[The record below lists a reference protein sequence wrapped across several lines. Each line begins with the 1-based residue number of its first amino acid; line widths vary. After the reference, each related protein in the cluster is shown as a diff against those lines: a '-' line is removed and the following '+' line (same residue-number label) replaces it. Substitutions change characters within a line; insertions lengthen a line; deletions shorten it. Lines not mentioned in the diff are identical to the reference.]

1 MTNRSHIGDEDGA
14 SDSSYHS
21 AQMSSAPWKELLF
34 IRMTNASAEC
44 MRRLIIC
51 IFAISIVA
59 LNAPA
64 QELQDVPITG
74 QSLGGFVLPTE
85 PVATDIIIEGVRG
98 WAWNVDDTKRLQ
110 IEGDVRVKF
119 GGFYFSSTNAVI
131 WINRIPSSDGLI
143 NQIAVYFPEAE
154 EPTRRAGV
162 GASGSDLLVTGS
174 TRGDVNLTI
183 TLLEEK
189 APASNPTLLQG
200 TTRVKAY
207 LESVAR
213 GALLQTRPQLDA
225 PIAPVDP
232 PLVVGAPV
240 LLPSQEPALA
250 PSTVRV
256 EVDETKIFSPQGTI
270 SFSSGNTTIET
281 KDDCVMLS
289 NSVRVDY
296 ASPPGVG
303 PVRELQLS
311 ADHAVIFLAPKKGA
325 TASNNTGMLDAKD
338 VVGIYLE
345 GDVVATD
352 YQYTLRGKRVYYDLA
367 LNQAIVMDAV
377 MRTAIRSG
385 LLAYARAEEM
395 RQLAADEFTAKS
407 ARVSTSEFF
416 TPHLAVGVQRL
427 TITQQPASSG
437 GGSYMTGTDAT
448 LQANGTPFLY
458 WPQISGSPN
467 QIPLKYLNVGFQNY
481 QGTIIKSEW
490 DLFDLIGVEKPD
502 ALGEVNLVQQTLTK
516 NAIGLGLNAEAN
528 ILGGTGNFKTM
539 GFYDFLNEEQTASG
553 GIITSTEQYRGEF
566 LADWKRDLASDVTL
580 DAQLSIFSDQTYAS
594 IFKWNDYLNRR
605 EYESSGYLNWQS
617 GNNSLSLLLKYNP
630 NEFLSNAYMI
640 ASRPYSVDKFPELAY
655 QRYGESLFGDRLTW
669 TQNYSANMMRL
680 QVQSGTPSDLGIST
694 LAFSQ
699 NPAFGAN
706 QNIRD
711 TYDAAGY
718 DDLMRARLYSRQEIA
733 MPLAIGPVKI
743 VPFAHGQVAA
753 YVLND
758 FQDYSEESE
767 DIRTLLGA
775 GSRFST
781 EFTSKYNSVRSSF
794 LDLNRLHHVIQ
805 PTAMLWYGWN
815 SNSVLDTPVYDQ
827 DVEAVSGAAV
837 AQIGVTNKLQTMR
850 GGPGNWRSVDWAVLT
865 MGAVV
870 DNQND
875 SLQPTD
881 TASDPYGLKYAQS
894 PMPSFYSWRPEY
906 SQWGDH
912 LYASSKLQVSDALA
926 LYGQGV
932 YLLQDRGNSVNSF
945 GLNDLGRGT
954 IGGSI
959 QQSPDVRFYLEYRY
973 VNTFDPTGLYPA
985 DEFVQGG
992 VSYQISKKYS
1002 FTLSPQYDL
1011 VESNFRSA
1019 AVNLTRTFP
1028 DFYLSIGAA
1037 YNQIVDETTF
1047 SMSIQIPGAGGGGTS
1062 FAPNSDGNGIAGLG
1076 Q

>member
-1 MTNRSHIGDEDGA
+1 MSPAPLGEFRMT
-14 SDSSYHS
+14 
-21 AQMSSAPWKELLF
+21 
-34 IRMTNASAEC
+34 RMTNANIYC
-44 MRRLIIC
+44 MRRLIIF
-51 IFAISIVA
+51 ILAITTISSQTA
-59 LNAPA
+59 A

-74 QSLGGFVLPTE
+74 QALGGFVLPTE
-85 PVATDIIIEGVRG
+85 PVASDIIINAVRG
-98 WAWNVDDTKRLQ
+98 WAWDVDDTKRLQ
-110 IEGDVRVKF
+110 VEGDVRVKF
-119 GGFYFSSTNAVI
+119 GGYYFSSTNAVI
-131 WINRIPSSDGLI
+131 WINRIPSAEGLI

-174 TRGDVNLTI
+174 TRGDINLTI

-189 APASNPTLLQG
+189 APPSNPTLIQG

-213 GALLQTRPQLDA
+213 GALLRSRPQLDA

-240 LLPSQEPALA
+240 DLPPEKTTLPQA
-250 PSTVRV
+250 TVRV
-256 EVDETKIFSPQGTI
+256 EVDQTKIFAPQGTL

-289 NSVRVDY
+289 KSVRVDY

-311 ADHAVIFLAPKKGA
+311 SDQAVIFLAPKKGA
-325 TASNNTGMLDAKD
+325 TATNNTGMLDAKD

-352 YQYTLRGKRVYYDLA
+352 YHYTLRGKRIFYDLK

-377 MRTAIRSG
+377 MRTTMRGGI
-385 LLAYARAEEM
+385 LAYARAEEM

-416 TPHLAVGVQRL
+416 TPHLAVGVQSL
-427 TITQQPASSG
+427 TITQQPESAG
-437 GGSYMTGTDAT
+437 GGSYMTGTHAT
-448 LQANGTPFLY
+448 LRANGTPFLY
-458 WPQISGSPN
+458 WPYIAGSPN
-467 QIPLKYLNVGFQNY
+467 QIPLKYLNVGFQEY

-502 ALGEVNLVQQTLTK
+502 ALGEVKLVQEVLTK
-516 NAIGLGLNAEAN
+516 NAFGLGLNAQAN

-539 GFYDFLNEEQTASG
+539 GYYDFLNEEQTASG
-553 GIITSTEQYRGEF
+553 GLITSTEQYRGEV

-580 DAQLSIFSDQTYAS
+580 DAQFSIFSDQTYVS
-594 IFKWNDYLNRR
+594 VFKWDDYLNRR

-630 NEFLSNAYMI
+630 NQFLSNAYMI

-680 QVQSGTPSDLGIST
+680 QVQSGTPSELGISAR
-694 LAFSQ
+694 AFSQ
-699 NPAFGAN
+699 NTAFGSN

-711 TYDAAGY
+711 AYDAAGY
-718 DDLMRARLYSRQEIA
+718 DDLVRARLYTRQEIA
-733 MPLAIGPVKI
+733 MPLSIGSVKI

-753 YVLND
+753 YILND
-758 FQDYSEESE
+758 FQDYASESE

-794 LDLNRLHHVIQ
+794 LDLNRLHHIIQ

-815 SNSVLDTPVYDQ
+815 SNSVLDMPVYDQ

-850 GGPGNWRSVDWAVLT
+850 GGPGNWRSVDWVVLS

-875 SLQPTD
+875 SLQPTENI
-881 TASDPYGLKYAQS
+881 TTDPFGLKYAQS

-912 LYASSKLQVSDALA
+912 LYANGKMQVSDALS

-932 YLLQDRGNSVNSF
+932 YLLQDRGNSINSF

-954 IGGSI
+954 LGGSI

-985 DEFVQGG
+985 DEFIQGG
-992 VSYQISKKYS
+992 VSYQISKKYAL
-1002 FTLSPQYDL
+1002 TLSPQYDL
-1011 VESNFRSA
+1011 VESNFRA
-1019 AVNLTRTFP
+1019 ASVNLTRTFP

-1047 SMSIQIPGAGGGGTS
+1047 SMAIQIPGAGGAGTS
-1062 FAPNSDGNGIAGLG
+1062 LAPNSRGGGIAGLG